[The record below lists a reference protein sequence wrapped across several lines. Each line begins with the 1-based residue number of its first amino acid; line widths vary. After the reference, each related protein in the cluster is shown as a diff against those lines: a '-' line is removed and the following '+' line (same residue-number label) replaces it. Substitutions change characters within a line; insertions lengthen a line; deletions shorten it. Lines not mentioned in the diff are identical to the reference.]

1 MCCQAWEPNL
11 NLTKSCLIPSSF
23 PLSLPVP
30 FTVPAEI
37 YIRILSVS
45 PVCSW
50 NISSSLNRNLLRVHL
65 PPFTFHIPQSQEV
78 IGFLLALQCPLQIT
92 SPSCKISFETHL
104 CRYTNFLPYH
114 GYLLSIN
121 PPPPIH
127 WSWFTSKILSIPI
140 LIFFLSS
147 PSNPWS
153 QILDLLS
160 SNHLPLLYFIFS
172 LSP

>member
-23 PLSLPVP
+23 PPSLPVP

-50 NISSSLNRNLLRVHL
+50 NISSSLNRNLLRVPL

-78 IGFLLALQCPLQIT
+78 IGFLLALQRPLQIT
-92 SPSCKISFETHL
+92 SSSCKISFETHL

-121 PPPPIH
+121 PP
-127 WSWFTSKILSIPI
+127 FTEVGSLQR
-140 LIFFLSS
+140 FFLS
-147 PSNPWS
+147 
-153 QILDLLS
+153 LS
-160 SNHLPLLYFIFS
+160 SFSFSAAHLIPGLRSLTCWVPTIFLYFIFS